1 MFLLGGHHGQPSRL
15 SPTVAFLRSSS
26 GVHVPVPF
34 RGHRE
39 VWAPQRHSSG
49 SGGKPWFLWRNPW
62 NNHEKPLNIHGSHG
76 GVQLVMRVPQA
87 RWLVYVME
95 NHVGGMVRYGVYN
108 VGYDKK

>member
-1 MFLLGGHHGQPSRL
+1 MSM
-15 SPTVAFLRSSS
+15 SPC
-26 GVHVPVPF
+26 PF
-34 RGHRE
+34 VGTE
-39 VWAPQRHSSG
+39 KFGRHSATAVEVGG
-49 SGGKPWFLWRNPW
+49 SHGSLWRNPW